1 MKSKIVRGIIN
12 GGVLAAVAAL
22 GITVY
27 QLGTKPIAENPQEE
41 NSVQVEETGLE
52 EELSDGENAED
63 AAAAGDGWQDAAQ
76 DEISDGETGDE
87 AGLSGASEAGA
98 DGVTGSIRE
107 TAGSGTA
114 ENAAADA
121 DNGSGTDDRSVS
133 AAAGAD
139 RSRTDGTG
147 NTADNAGNTSAEGAV
162 NNGAGAST
170 DTAETSAVGIA
181 AQALD
186 FTEDSIME
194 WPVRGTVLVDYNMDE
209 TVYYPTLD
217 QYRVSSAIALQAV
230 EDAPVYAA
238 ADGQVLSVVQD
249 ACTGTTV
256 TMELGQ
262 TAIIANGPWMISDFY
277 DTSMVEDGFADKVG
291 TAMYPG
297 DVMYNS
303 GKIGF
308 NVASKDEKTLDATL
322 TFVKFLTNEESQLKM
337 LEITGDIPAMEGLT
351 SDNVKPLVNE
361 VIANGDKAAHRIND
375 FQSLWYANVVDEI
388 SIQYPLLAQGEIT
401 PEEFAQALTDAAQ
414 KN

>member
-63 AAAAGDGWQDAAQ
+63 AAAAGDGWQDVAQ

-133 AAAGAD
+133 AAAD

-256 TMELGQ
+256 TMELG
-262 TAIIANGPWMISDFY
+262 NGY
-277 DTSMVEDGFADKVG
+277 QAVYG
-291 TAMYPG
+291 
-297 DVMYNS
+297 
-303 GKIGF
+303 
-308 NVASKDEKTLDATL
+308 
-322 TFVKFLTNEESQLKM
+322 QLKD
-337 LEITGDIPAMEGLT
+337 LTVAEGDTVKEG
-351 SDNVKPLVNE
+351 E
-361 VIANGDKAAHRIND
+361 VIGNISAPTKYYSVEGPNLYFAMKKDG
-375 FQSLWYANVVDEI
+375 VPVDPFE
-388 SIQYPLLAQGEIT
+388 YLE
-401 PEEFAQALTDAAQ
+401 
-414 KN
+414 

>member
-87 AGLSGASEAGA
+87 VGLSGASEAGA

-114 ENAAADA
+114 EN
-121 DNGSGTDDRSVS
+121 

-256 TMELGQ
+256 TMELG
-262 TAIIANGPWMISDFY
+262 NGY
-277 DTSMVEDGFADKVG
+277 QAVYG
-291 TAMYPG
+291 
-297 DVMYNS
+297 
-303 GKIGF
+303 
-308 NVASKDEKTLDATL
+308 
-322 TFVKFLTNEESQLKM
+322 QLKD
-337 LEITGDIPAMEGLT
+337 LTVAEGDTVKEG
-351 SDNVKPLVNE
+351 E
-361 VIANGDKAAHRIND
+361 VIGNISAPTKYYSVEGPNLYFAMKKDG
-375 FQSLWYANVVDEI
+375 VPVDPFE
-388 SIQYPLLAQGEIT
+388 YLE
-401 PEEFAQALTDAAQ
+401 
-414 KN
+414 

>member
-1 MKSKIVRGIIN
+1 MNRQPYSGHSIDIEMVTETAALLFFLLLKMNISDRGGKNMKSKIVRGIIN

-63 AAAAGDGWQDAAQ
+63 AAAAGDGWQDVAQ

-98 DGVTGSIRE
+98 DGVAGSIRE

-121 DNGSGTDDRSVS
+121 DNGSGTEDKSVS
-133 AAAGAD
+133 AAAGAG

-256 TMELGQ
+256 TMELG
-262 TAIIANGPWMISDFY
+262 NGY
-277 DTSMVEDGFADKVG
+277 QAVYG
-291 TAMYPG
+291 
-297 DVMYNS
+297 
-303 GKIGF
+303 
-308 NVASKDEKTLDATL
+308 
-322 TFVKFLTNEESQLKM
+322 QLKD
-337 LEITGDIPAMEGLT
+337 LTVAEGDTVKEG
-351 SDNVKPLVNE
+351 E
-361 VIANGDKAAHRIND
+361 VIGNISAPTKYYSVEGPNLYFAMKKDG
-375 FQSLWYANVVDEI
+375 VPVDPFE
-388 SIQYPLLAQGEIT
+388 YLE
-401 PEEFAQALTDAAQ
+401 
-414 KN
+414 

>member
-27 QLGTKPIAENPQEE
+27 QFGTKPIAENPQEE
-41 NSVQVEETGLE
+41 NSAQAEETGLE

-63 AAAAGDGWQDAAQ
+63 AAAAGDGWQDAVQ
-76 DEISDGETGDE
+76 DEISDGENGDE
-87 AGLSGASEAGA
+87 AGLSGASEAGADA

-114 ENAAADA
+114 ENAAAYA
-121 DNGSGTDDRSVS
+121 DNGSGTEDRSVS
-133 AAAGAD
+133 AAAGAE
-139 RSRTDGTG
+139 GVG
-147 NTADNAGNTSAEGAV
+147 NTADNAGNAAAEGAV

-217 QYRVSSAIALQAV
+217 QYRVSPAIALQAV
-230 EDAPVYAA
+230 E
-238 ADGQVLSVVQD
+238 D

-256 TMELGQ
+256 TMELG
-262 TAIIANGPWMISDFY
+262 NGY
-277 DTSMVEDGFADKVG
+277 QAVYG
-291 TAMYPG
+291 
-297 DVMYNS
+297 
-303 GKIGF
+303 
-308 NVASKDEKTLDATL
+308 
-322 TFVKFLTNEESQLKM
+322 QLKD
-337 LEITGDIPAMEGLT
+337 LTVAEGDTVKEG
-351 SDNVKPLVNE
+351 E
-361 VIANGDKAAHRIND
+361 VIGNISAPTKYYSVEGPNLYFAMKKDG
-375 FQSLWYANVVDEI
+375 VPVDPFE
-388 SIQYPLLAQGEIT
+388 YLE
-401 PEEFAQALTDAAQ
+401 
-414 KN
+414 

>member
-27 QLGTKPIAENPQEE
+27 QFGTKPIAENPQEE
-41 NSVQVEETGLE
+41 NSAQAEETGLE

-76 DEISDGETGDE
+76 DEISDGENGDE
-87 AGLSGASEAGA
+87 SGLPGVSEAGADA

-114 ENAAADA
+114 ESAAADA
-121 DNGSGTDDRSVS
+121 DNGNGTGDRSVS
-133 AAAGAD
+133 AAAGAED
-139 RSRTDGTG
+139 AGRSHTEGTG
-147 NTADNAGNTSAEGAV
+147 NTADNAGKAAAEGAV

-181 AQALD
+181 AQVLD

-217 QYRVSSAIALQAV
+217 QYRVSPAIALQAV

-256 TMELGQ
+256 TMELG
-262 TAIIANGPWMISDFY
+262 NGY
-277 DTSMVEDGFADKVG
+277 QAVYG
-291 TAMYPG
+291 
-297 DVMYNS
+297 
-303 GKIGF
+303 
-308 NVASKDEKTLDATL
+308 
-322 TFVKFLTNEESQLKM
+322 QLKD
-337 LEITGDIPAMEGLT
+337 LTVAEGDTVKEG
-351 SDNVKPLVNE
+351 E
-361 VIANGDKAAHRIND
+361 VIGNISAPTKYYSVEGPNLYFAMKKDG
-375 FQSLWYANVVDEI
+375 VPVDPFE
-388 SIQYPLLAQGEIT
+388 YLE
-401 PEEFAQALTDAAQ
+401 
-414 KN
+414 

>member
-52 EELSDGENAED
+52 EELSDGENAE
-63 AAAAGDGWQDAAQ
+63 
-76 DEISDGETGDE
+76 
-87 AGLSGASEAGA
+87 
-98 DGVTGSIRE
+98 E

-121 DNGSGTDDRSVS
+121 DNGSGTEDRSVS

-147 NTADNAGNTSAEGAV
+147 NTADNAGNTWAEGAV

-256 TMELGQ
+256 TMELG
-262 TAIIANGPWMISDFY
+262 NGY
-277 DTSMVEDGFADKVG
+277 QAVYG
-291 TAMYPG
+291 
-297 DVMYNS
+297 
-303 GKIGF
+303 
-308 NVASKDEKTLDATL
+308 
-322 TFVKFLTNEESQLKM
+322 QLKD
-337 LEITGDIPAMEGLT
+337 LTVAEGDTVKEG
-351 SDNVKPLVNE
+351 E
-361 VIANGDKAAHRIND
+361 VIGNISAPTKYYSVEGPNLYFAMKKDGEP
-375 FQSLWYANVVDEI
+375 VDPI
-388 SIQYPLLAQGEIT
+388 AYL
-401 PEEFAQALTDAAQ
+401 PE
-414 KN
+414 

>member
-87 AGLSGASEAGA
+87 AGLPGVSETGADA

-114 ENAAADA
+114 E
-121 DNGSGTDDRSVS
+121 S
-133 AAAGAD
+133 AAAV
-139 RSRTDGTG
+139 
-147 NTADNAGNTSAEGAV
+147 V

-170 DTAETSAVGIA
+170 DTAETSAVGIT

-217 QYRVSSAIALQAV
+217 QYRVSPAIALQAV

-256 TMELGQ
+256 TMELG
-262 TAIIANGPWMISDFY
+262 NGY
-277 DTSMVEDGFADKVG
+277 QAVYG
-291 TAMYPG
+291 
-297 DVMYNS
+297 
-303 GKIGF
+303 
-308 NVASKDEKTLDATL
+308 
-322 TFVKFLTNEESQLKM
+322 QLKD
-337 LEITGDIPAMEGLT
+337 LTVAEGDTVKEG
-351 SDNVKPLVNE
+351 E
-361 VIANGDKAAHRIND
+361 VIGNISAPTKYYSVEGPNLYFAMKKDG
-375 FQSLWYANVVDEI
+375 VPVDPFE
-388 SIQYPLLAQGEIT
+388 YLE
-401 PEEFAQALTDAAQ
+401 
-414 KN
+414 